1 MAKKANWRGL
11 HAGDEV
17 ALSFT
22 EGEAVVRLALARV
35 AESRWVTLSTDEEYL
50 VEDLSECRRGS
61 LYRLGPRGGL
71 PAVYRN
77 ECPSGTFDREWL
89 RDNRDQALREGER
102 LARRQRKKDAKDEP
116 EQEDE
121 ESEEESSEEE
131 DDDESDGEEEE
142 EEPPAKAKKKGKA
155 AKAGKKAQSAA
166 AAVPKSRPPVPSGF
180 PAGWIALEKRG
191 GLSPGDALP
200 GTAVVKFYVD
210 DRAVV
215 EIGGTYVS
223 AGKAGTLEKVVA
235 PSPAVVDVRIL
246 DVTYHRDG
254 VSRQRTFASA
264 VDDCFSPASRPK
276 DWPIEGPSSAP
287 WLVGQ
292 MRDTSTTPRQRHHWW
307 RQILGLGSADPGVDD
322 HQFLSELLEVGLT
335 YDMLNAGAVAIME
348 MVARRYQLWEEV
360 HSEALRIAE
369 MGEGGAD
376 FAEERRLFLGLP
388 RGRASAL
395 VMPALKDHIATEVA
409 KEAAVLKER
418 RKAREERQLVAGGG
432 LTGAAA
438 TVPLRSAPPAGRGK
452 KH

>member
-166 AAVPKSRPPVPSGF
+166 AAVPKSRPRSLAASG
-180 PAGWIALEKRG
+180 PAGLRWRSVAACRRG
-191 GLSPGDALP
+191 MPC
-200 GTAVVKFYVD
+200 
-210 DRAVV
+210 RAQQW
-215 EIGGTYVS
+215 S
-223 AGKAGTLEKVVA
+223 N
-235 PSPAVVDVRIL
+235 P
-246 DVTYHRDG
+246 
-254 VSRQRTFASA
+254 
-264 VDDCFSPASRPK
+264 
-276 DWPIEGPSSAP
+276 
-287 WLVGQ
+287 
-292 MRDTSTTPRQRHHWW
+292 TSTIGRWLKLAARTSR
-307 RQILGLGSADPGVDD
+307 L
-322 HQFLSELLEVGLT
+322 
-335 YDMLNAGAVAIME
+335 
-348 MVARRYQLWEEV
+348 ARRALW
-360 HSEALRIAE
+360 
-369 MGEGGAD
+369 
-376 FAEERRLFLGLP
+376 RRWW
-388 RGRASAL
+388 
-395 VMPALKDHIATEVA
+395 
-409 KEAAVLKER
+409 
-418 RKAREERQLVAGGG
+418 
-432 LTGAAA
+432 
-438 TVPLRSAPPAGRGK
+438 PLRLLWWTCAFWT
-452 KH
+452 